1 MRKIQKIF
9 EKPTIK
15 AVIIS
20 FVTAW
25 LGVATGILGTW
36 DVQQKFF
43 WAKVIHF
50 GVVFVLYIII
60 LALSTTSEVNQR
72 RLFAERE
79 KLVSNYEEVY
89 ASIFELCKS
98 TSKNLNK
105 SIKRAKRDGKFDLGI
120 WNFDSSCENMC
131 ADIYYSLTK
140 LSDSKNYEVM
150 YVKRLHDYSGN
161 LSTKVKMV
169 GFVNSTSIQMP
180 SRFMKIQ
187 SYDGAT
193 QTLPYRDIQLFK
205 INKNKTDLQM
215 GVGEV
220 NKVVVNNNGRF
231 HLHIGIPVF
240 CEEDKMIGLIDIFG
254 TDDSFLGSHNEE
266 ELKERINK
274 FIVPFISIA
283 VLLHK
288 IERAIFLG
296 ATTKSL
302 DYDY

>member
-1 MRKIQKIF
+1 
-9 EKPTIK
+9 
-15 AVIIS
+15 
-20 FVTAW
+20 
-25 LGVATGILGTW
+25 
-36 DVQQKFF
+36 
-43 WAKVIHF
+43 
-50 GVVFVLYIII
+50 
-60 LALSTTSEVNQR
+60 
-72 RLFAERE
+72 
-79 KLVSNYEEVY
+79 
-89 ASIFELCKS
+89 
-98 TSKNLNK
+98 
-105 SIKRAKRDGKFDLGI
+105 
-120 WNFDSSCENMC
+120 
-131 ADIYYSLTK
+131 
-140 LSDSKNYEVM
+140 
-150 YVKRLHDYSGN
+150 
-161 LSTKVKMV
+161 
-169 GFVNSTSIQMP
+169 
-180 SRFMKIQ
+180 
-187 SYDGAT
+187 
-193 QTLPYRDIQLFK
+193 
-205 INKNKTDLQM
+205 M